1 LAWANTGKELS
12 ALDAIPFHITWYY
25 NWGLTPPA
33 LNTATVGAEFIPM
46 QWCRNGMPDPD
57 NPASCPG
64 FLSKDYTGYLLFMNE
79 PELEDQCG
87 GNLTST
93 NKVISAAEVYSDV
106 VAAFPNAKLIGP
118 NFAYTTY
125 GPSGQPTAF
134 HEEWRDLVE
143 SMDLPLPYGY
153 GIHLYPTPTHPFDA
167 DEWIQAY
174 CNKLYEWGELDK
186 ELWVTEFGWSNE
198 WVLGTSEPTR
208 QADMYTRIP
217 DLFGF
222 LETGLPVGTPTPNAE
237 PGCQITRYAWYTN
250 RATDVIPPPTPTP
263 TPDLTAT
270 RTPGVYYLDLYW
282 YYSLTRSFTGNAY
295 VGFGNLETP
304 TYTPTP

>member
-57 NPASCPG
+57 NPASYPG

-134 HEEWRDLVE
+134 LEEWRDLVE

-198 WVLGTSEPTR
+198 WVLGRSLQSSLQYFGVKLEVSSQSSLFLKTPPELSGLKILQTKKR
-208 QADMYTRIP
+208 SSKLGVFSNCG
-217 DLFGF
+217 DLFVTSTGF
-222 LETGLPVGTPTPNAE
+222 KPVT
-237 PGCQITRYAWYTN
+237 
-250 RATDVIPPPTPTP
+250 
-263 TPDLTAT
+263 
-270 RTPGVYYLDLYW
+270 
-282 YYSLTRSFTGNAY
+282 F
-295 VGFGNLETP
+295 
-304 TYTPTP
+304 